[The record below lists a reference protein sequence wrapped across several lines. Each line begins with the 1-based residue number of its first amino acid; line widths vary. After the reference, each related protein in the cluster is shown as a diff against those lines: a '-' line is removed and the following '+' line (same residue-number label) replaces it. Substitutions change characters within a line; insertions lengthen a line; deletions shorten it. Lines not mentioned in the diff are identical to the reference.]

1 MEICL
6 IIIAIILIVISGV
19 LVFFSSCI
27 KTLQNHALKATDAIV
42 NMHERV
48 NLLERSAI
56 RKAKRDF
63 DKKKKK
69 IREE

>member
-48 NLLERSAI
+48 NLL
-56 RKAKRDF
+56 
-63 DKKKKK
+63 
-69 IREE
+69 